1 MPRAGYRKDADHR
14 RVHHVS
20 TYLTSSERE
29 VFVERIKLSG
39 LTKAAYVRAA
49 LTGVAP
55 RARPGAVRRELVRE
69 VNRIGV
75 NLNQLAKR
83 AHAHNLDAGLVS
95 RLEIALNE
103 LEAILPEIVRG

>member
-1 MPRAGYRKDADHR
+1 MPRAGYREDPDHR
-14 RVHHVS
+14 RVRHVS
-20 TYLTSSERE
+20 TYLTEGE
-29 VFVERIKLSG
+29 HQVFVERIKASG

-75 NLNQLAKR
+75 NLNQLTKR
-83 AHAHNLDAGLVS
+83 ANAHNLDAGLQA